1 MQTRK
6 VDEETREIGFAQRQS
21 DGRHDNAFH
30 ERRNDLSERG
40 ADYYCNCQVDHI
52 SASDEL
58 FEFSP
63 HGCVLLL
70 SNCRL
75 PIANWKSSISSMAVF
90 GYLESCLLRL
100 SCCFE
105 RYFICLRDYLR
116 RLATVWIVS
125 FRLLV
130 ADDFGSNFSVLGGGA
145 RLGERVLFLFGLSP
159 FSDDLICRCIH

>member
-30 ERRNDLSERG
+30 QRRNDLSECG

-75 PIANWKSSISSMAVF
+75 PIANLFCQLAIGNWQSHQWQFLAILNPAFSASAAVLNVTLFASVITCAGWQPF
-90 GYLESCLLRL
+90 G
-100 SCCFE
+100 
-105 RYFICLRDYLR
+105 
-116 RLATVWIVS
+116 
-125 FRLLV
+125 
-130 ADDFGSNFSVLGGGA
+130 
-145 RLGERVLFLFGLSP
+145 
-159 FSDDLICRCIH
+159 